1 MVSMQLAALLLA
13 VTGVGD
19 VVLLDFSADWCGPCR
34 SMEPVIHQLQ
44 AAGYPVRKVNIDQE
58 RALAN
63 KFGVQSIPCFVMIA
77 DGKEVGRVVGP
88 ASRAELEGMYAKA
101 RAQTAQS
108 SAAQPQ
114 SQAQGQQFAQPSRQ
128 SAGPRDPFGRPNGM
142 PGGVTSVAQTGVQS
156 PEPSFNSAPAN
167 TSNPVNW
174 QASNDNSKNVCPV
187 GPGVTHAQLIAYT
200 VRLTIEDPDGFSY
213 GTGTLIDARKGEALV
228 LTCGHIFRD
237 SKGNG
242 KVTVDMFAPGA
253 PQKVP
258 GRLVSYDIKRDIG
271 LISFKPGITILPA
284 RLAPESHRANRGDK
298 VFTVGCNNGANPT
311 VEESQVTS
319 IDKFRGPANLQVAGQ
334 PVQGRSGGGLFSA
347 DGLVIGVCNAAD
359 PADNEGLYAASATIR
374 EQLDQSR
381 LSDIYRS
388 ANEATGTALAATA
401 TPPAM
406 PARMPL
412 TRTPA
417 ASPDVSVVATSN
429 AISDNTLQTLSA
441 SERATLAEL
450 QRVDGD
456 AEVICI
462 VRSRNNP
469 KAKSEIIVLDKASP
483 EFLKQ
488 LAAERNPQQDR
499 HLTSFEVPRGDA
511 NHPVAPYASYGRR

>member
-1 MVSMQLAALLLA
+1 MVSMQLAAVLLA
-13 VTGVGD
+13 VSGVGD
-19 VVLLDFSADWCGPCR
+19 VVLLDFSADWCAPCR

-44 AAGYPVRKVNIDQE
+44 SAGYPVRKVNIDQE

-77 DGKEVGRVVGP
+77 DGKEVARSVGP
-88 ASRAELEGMYAKA
+88 TSRGELEAMYAKA

-108 SAAQPQ
+108 
-114 SQAQGQQFAQPSRQ
+114 QGARAPQQFAAPSRQ
-128 SAGPRDPFGRPNGM
+128 TGGSRDPFARNNGM
-142 PGGVTSVAQTGVQS
+142 PGGVTSVAQTGMQAES
-156 PEPSFNSAPAN
+156 PADQAS
-167 TSNPVNW
+167 W
-174 QASNDNSKNVCPV
+174 QAATVQSKNVCPV
-187 GPGVTHAQLIAYT
+187 GPGVSHAQLIAYS

-213 GTGTLIDARKGEALV
+213 GTGTIIDARQSEALV

-242 KVTVDMFAPGA
+242 KISIDMFAPGA

-258 GRLVSYDIKRDIG
+258 GRLVSYDLKRDIG
-271 LISFKPGITILPA
+271 LISFKPGVTITPA
-284 RLAPESHRANRGDK
+284 RLAPENHRATRGDK

-311 VEESQVTS
+311 VEESHVTS

-334 PVQGRSGGGLFSA
+334 PVQGRSGGPVFSA

-359 PADNEGLYAASATIR
+359 PADNEGLYAALPTIR
-374 EQLDQSR
+374 EQLDVSR

-388 ANEATGTALAATA
+388 ANDAASTEFAATA

-406 PARMPL
+406 PPRMPM

-417 ASPDVSVVATSN
+417 AGPDMSVVATSN
-429 AISDNTLQTLSA
+429 AVGEATLQTLSA

-469 KAKSEIIVLDKASP
+469 QAKSEIIVLDKASP
-483 EFLKQ
+483 EFLRQ
-488 LAAERNPQQDR
+488 LAAERNPQPAR
-499 HLTSFEVPRGDA
+499 HLTSFDVSRADA
-511 NHPVAPYASYGRR
+511 NSSMAFEVK